1 MILGRWWPGA
11 LALGVLAG
19 GLVAWVGSDGDA
31 PAAAP
36 EAAERPAPPHPLPA
50 MSRPAQ
56 PQPAPAGA
64 PAELPLAVQVER
76 LLASRDPAQA
86 YAAYRLIADC
96 AEFNARHDRL
106 VFDAREAA
114 RAPKTTPMSGYR
126 AMTEAEKRHDTVFC
140 AGLTERQRQARLDAL
155 AVAAKAGVPGAAV
168 AFLNEGPFGDPSAL
182 KTRPDDPLVQAWK
195 ATAAAQLQQAADA
208 GDAVTLFHLVTA
220 LQSGSDVLDR
230 NPQLAYRYDIALG
243 LVYADRYGA
252 DNPLARSFTHDI
264 PQMLEG
270 QLDPAV
276 RAAELAKAR
285 EIAALEKA
293 RRQRTG
299 QRG

>member
-1 MILGRWWPGA
+1 MA
-11 LALGVLAG
+11 
-19 GLVAWVGSDGDA
+19 
-31 PAAAP
+31 
-36 EAAERPAPPHPLPA
+36 
-50 MSRPAQ
+50 
-56 PQPAPAGA
+56 AGA
-64 PAELPLAVQVER
+64 PAELPLAVQIDR
-76 LLASRDPAQA
+76 LRASGDPEQA

-96 AEFNARHDRL
+96 AEFNDKHDRL

-114 RAPKTTPMSGYR
+114 RAPKITFMSGYR
-126 AMTEAEKRHDTVFC
+126 AMTDAEKRHDTAFC
-140 AGLTERQRQARLDAL
+140 AGLTARQRESRLDAL

-182 KTRPDDPLVQAWK
+182 KTRPGDPLVQAWK
-195 ATAAAQLQQAADA
+195 ATATAQLQQAADA
-208 GDAVTLFHLVTA
+208 GDAQTLFYLVSA
-220 LQSGSDVLDR
+220 LQSGSDVIDR

-243 LVYADRYGA
+243 LVYADKYGA
-252 DNPLARSFTHDI
+252 DNPLARSFTQDI

-270 QLDPAV
+270 ELDPAV